1 MKMNSSKWIQ
11 EAVWFKLK
19 AASTFYVFWFFSFFF
34 LCMNNKITW
43 FYCAGDK
50 KHCLYVHVVFMY
62 CLYTVYGSHNTIN
75 IFKNYFALVF
85 LVFSFQFS
93 VSAII
98 SSIQTDSKSSRKLQ
112 DIIFIDTHLIACE
125 RYDKCP

>member
-1 MKMNSSKWIQ
+1 MI
-11 EAVWFKLK
+11 L
-19 AASTFYVFWFFSFFF
+19 
-34 LCMNNKITW
+34 
-43 FYCAGDK
+43 
-50 KHCLYVHVVFMY
+50 LYRGQKTLFIHRPRSVHD
-62 CLYTVYGSHNTIN
+62 CLYTVYGSHNTIH

-85 LVFSFQFS
+85 SVFSFQFS